1 MAKKGKM
8 KVRGI
13 TIEIGGDTSKLE
25 KSLRDVNGEIRDTQS
40 QLKDV
45 NRLLKLDP
53 SNTELLRQ
61 KQKLL
66 GDAVQE
72 TSSKL
77 EILKQTEKDVQA
89 QFQKGEISERQ
100 YNALKREI
108 MATEEALKGLEDQ
121 AGRSSVALEKISQ
134 AGDSVKEAG
143 EKITTAGQKLLPATA
158 AIAGAGAAAVSSADD
173 MRSAVNTYLTAT
185 GEMADGAEG
194 AAESAE
200 QLEEVLGN
208 IYKGNYG
215 ESLEDVAQAAATVK
229 KNMQDIPVD
238 GLQEVTESA
247 IAIRDIFGYDIPE
260 TTRAANTLMNQFGIS
275 ANEAFNLIVQGAQ
288 NGLDYSGELLDSI
301 NEYSVQFK
309 KVGLDAEDMF
319 NIFATGADNGAFN
332 LDKIGDAVKEFSI
345 RAVDGSDTTAEGFKA
360 AGLDAEE
367 MSEKFAA
374 GGESAKEAFRET
386 IQAMED
392 MEDPLERNIAG
403 VNLFGT
409 MWEDLGETVILS
421 MGDAE
426 KSIDATTDAMEKLKK
441 QKYDDLKNEFS
452 QIGREIKTDVII
464 PLGQDLI
471 PIIKE
476 ALQWIKQLVA
486 GFSELSPEGRKVV
499 LITGAITAAA
509 GPLLISI
516 GQITT
521 GVGALMSGIKML
533 APMLTALSGPGGA
546 ILLTV
551 AAAGALSAKFISLER
566 ETKSYYES
574 ARSLTEQEQDNKEAV
589 EELYSAYEQ
598 MGEQRK
604 ATAKNAEAE
613 AIQQRKLF
621 EELQKI
627 TDENGKI
634 KAGYEDRAAVITGEL
649 SNALGIEIGM
659 VDNTIQG
666 YQELA
671 QNIEHLITLKKANAV
686 LTANE
691 SAYAEALA
699 SQASAGA
706 EYYKTLASIQEVE
719 QSLAAERQRLTEIG
733 QQVTE
738 TIKSSN
744 AAGTDATYQLQELS
758 RQQADAA
765 ASVKGY
771 QEKLEGLK
779 TTLQQA
785 ETAYTGYNATIQN
798 YEGLSSAIMEGDA
811 SKIEEAITSLTYNF
825 QTAQTANRE
834 TLEQQVRD
842 FEEQYEELQK
852 AVEAG
857 APPVVEEQAKQM
869 KELVNRSQE
878 ELSKLPSVISEAGS
892 KGVEAAKQANP
903 DYRDAGK
910 ESTEE
915 YSGGIT
921 ENEDTAEEAGKQ
933 VAEAAGAGIQSVNA
947 QQARI
952 WGIDMMD
959 GYVLGIRS
967 RISTLENACK
977 EASGTVY
984 DYLHFSRPEKGPLR
998 NYETWM
1004 PDMMKGLAAGIK
1016 GSLGVVKTAS
1026 SQAAGEIG
1034 EGLAQGLSDS
1044 IRNNKDYVKKSEEDI
1059 SEAILK
1065 AAQEKLDNYKV
1076 YNDLTLADEE
1086 KFWDAVRKQVTE
1098 GTQARIDAD
1107 EKYFDAKKDLNEKMA
1122 DAEEDYTDKVAKAYE
1137 NLNDKIQDL
1146 NKEYEDAVESR
1157 TDAIAGA
1164 YGLFDEFNMDTDLTS
1179 DDLLNNLQGQV
1190 DGLEQWIDNLD
1201 SLAERG
1207 VGDDL
1212 LSELQNLGPQSAA
1225 QLQLLT
1231 EMTDEELDE
1240 YVNLFRQ
1247 KNRLARSQA
1256 LNELRPMQDDI
1267 AQQIAELKA
1276 ETSKELA
1283 QYQEEYISAMEQLGV
1298 ALNMPAEELKLRM
1311 AQNAVDMVA
1320 TLAQSIQT
1328 EAGSTENTERFRA
1341 IADNI
1346 LNSTGTL
1353 ETDLLQVGQFAMLG
1367 LLSGLQSQ
1375 EARLCEAAKSIAEKI
1390 AQTMRDTLQVSLA
1403 GEEYQGLTGSVAGSS
1418 SGGEESGRSES
1429 GITNIAE
1436 MLRSYL
1442 PEIAQQKYITIDKK
1456 AIVGQTAGEMDRQLG
1471 NAQALKGRIG

>member
-1 MAKKGKM
+1 MAKGKM
-8 KVRGI
+8 KIRGI

-40 QLKDV
+40 QLRDV

-72 TSSKL
+72 TSNKL
-77 EILKQTEKDVQA
+77 DLLKQTEKDVQA

-121 AGRSSVALEKISQ
+121 AGKSSVALEKISQ

-143 EKITTAGQKLLPATA
+143 EKITAAGQKLLPATA
-158 AIAGAGAAAVSSADD
+158 AIAGAGAASVSSADD

-185 GEMADGAEG
+185 GEMADGTEE
-194 AAESAE
+194 AAETAE

-229 KNMQDIPVD
+229 KNMRDIPAD
-238 GLQEVTESA
+238 GLQKATESA
-247 IAIRDIFGYDIPE
+247 IALRDIFGYDISE
-260 TTRAANTLMNQFGIS
+260 TTRAAGTLMNQFGIS
-275 ANEAFNLIVQGAQ
+275 ADEAFNLIAQGAQ
-288 NGLDYSGELLDSI
+288 NGLDYSGELIDSI

-309 KVGLDAEDMF
+309 KVGLNAEDMF
-319 NIFATGADNGAFN
+319 NIFAVGADNGAFN
-332 LDKIGDAVKEFSI
+332 LDKIGDAIKEFSI
-345 RAVDGSDTTAEGFKA
+345 RVVDGSDTTKAGFEA

-374 GGESAKEAFRET
+374 GGEVAQEAFQET
-386 IQAMED
+386 IRALKSI
-392 MEDPLERNIAG
+392 EDPLERNTAG

-426 KSIDATTDAMEKLKK
+426 KSIDAATDSMEKLKK
-441 QKYDDLKNEFS
+441 QKYDDLKNEFA
-452 QIGREIKTDVII
+452 QIGREIRTDVVI
-464 PLGQDLI
+464 PLGEDLI

-476 ALQWIKQLVA
+476 SLQWIKQLVA

-499 LITGAITAAA
+499 LVVGAISAAA

-521 GVGALMSGIKML
+521 GVGALMSGVKML
-533 APMLTALSGPGGA
+533 TPMLTALSGPGGV

-551 AAAGALSAKFISLER
+551 ATAGALAAKFISLER
-566 ETKSYYES
+566 ETRSYYEA
-574 ARSLTEQEQDNKEAV
+574 ARTLTEQEQANKETV
-589 EELYSAYEQ
+589 EELYNAYGQ
-598 MGEQRK
+598 MEEQRK
-604 ATAKNAEAE
+604 SGIRNAEAE

-621 EELQKI
+621 EELQNI

-634 KAGYEDRAAVITGEL
+634 KTGYEERAAVITGEL

-666 YQELA
+666 YKELA
-671 QNIEHLITLKKANAV
+671 QNIEHLILLKRANAV

-691 SAYAEALA
+691 GAYAEALS

-706 EYYKTLASIQEVE
+706 EYYKTMSEIQEVE
-719 QSLAAERQRLTEIG
+719 QSLAAERQRMAEIG
-733 QQVTE
+733 QQITQ
-738 TIKSSN
+738 TIKESN
-744 AAGTDATYQLQELS
+744 ATGVDATYQLQEL
-758 RQQADAA
+758 QKQHNEAA

-771 QEKLEGLK
+771 EEKLDGLNGTLEEAEK
-779 TTLQQA
+779 T
-785 ETAYTGYNATIQN
+785 YTGYNAIIQN
-798 YEGLSSAIMEGDA
+798 YEGLSSAIVEGDA
-811 SKIEEAITSLTYNF
+811 NKIEEAITALTYNF
-825 QTAQTANRE
+825 QTAKTANRE
-834 TLEQQVRD
+834 ILEQQVRD
-842 FEEQYEELQK
+842 YEEQYEELMK

-869 KELVNRSQE
+869 KELVDRSRE
-878 ELSKLPSVISEAGS
+878 ELNKLPSAIAEAGN
-892 KGVEAAKQANP
+892 KGVEAAKQVNP
-903 DYRDAGK
+903 DYREAGK
-910 ESTEE
+910 ESTKE
-915 YSGGIT
+915 YSDGIT
-921 ENEDTAEEAGKQ
+921 ENNDIAEEAGRQ
-933 VAEAAGAGIQSVNA
+933 VAGAVGVGIQSVNS
-947 QQARI
+947 QARV
-952 WGIDMMD
+952 WGIDMMN
-959 GYVLGIRS
+959 GYVFGIRS

-977 EASGTVY
+977 DVSGTVY

-998 NYETWM
+998 NYATWM

-1016 GSLGVVKTAS
+1016 GSLGVVKNAA
-1026 SQAAGEIG
+1026 SQAAGGIG
-1034 EGLAQGLSDS
+1034 AGLAEGLSES
-1044 IRNNKDYVKKSEEDI
+1044 IRTNREYIEKSEEDI
-1059 SEAILK
+1059 SEAILR

-1076 YNDLTLADEE
+1076 YNDLTLSDEE
-1086 KFWDAVRKQVTE
+1086 KFWDAVRRQTTE

-1107 EKYFDAKKDLNEKMA
+1107 EKYFDTKKNLNEKMA
-1122 DAEEDYTDKVAKAYE
+1122 DAEEDYAEKIADAYE

-1146 NKEYEDAVESR
+1146 NKEYEDAVENR

-1164 YGLFDEFNMDTDLTS
+1164 YGLFDEFNIDTDLTR

-1190 DGLEQWIDNLD
+1190 DGLEQWMDNLD
-1201 SLAERG
+1201 NLANRG
-1207 VGDDL
+1207 VGEDL

-1225 QLQLLT
+1225 QVQLLT

-1240 YVNLFRQ
+1240 YVNLFRR

-1256 LNELRPMQDDI
+1256 LDELRPMQNDI
-1267 AQQIAELKA
+1267 AQQIEELKA
-1276 ETSKELA
+1276 QTQEELA

-1298 ALNMPAEELKLRM
+1298 ALNMPAEEIKLQM
-1311 AQNAVDMVA
+1311 AQNAVNMVA
-1320 TLAQSIQT
+1320 ELAQSIEN
-1328 EAGSTENTERFRA
+1328 EAGSPENTDRFKA

-1346 LNSTGTL
+1346 LNSTDTL
-1353 ETDLLQVGQFAMLG
+1353 GMDLLQVGQYAMLS
-1367 LLSGLQSQ
+1367 LLYGLQSR
-1375 EARLCEAAKSIAEKI
+1375 EAQLCDAAKNIAAKI
-1390 AQTMRDTLQVSLA
+1390 AKTMQSTLQMNLGTEFTGVTDDGSYYIR
-1403 GEEYQGLTGSVAGSS
+1403 EEEDT
-1418 SGGEESGRSES
+1418 SGHELE
-1429 GITNIAE
+1429 NIAG

-1442 PEIAQQKYITIDKK
+1442 PGIAQQKYITIDKK

-1471 NAQALKGRIG
+1471 NAQLLKGRIG